1 MIGLSAVALLLLLV
15 GISIIFFHVVINIP
29 EELLG
34 NLSAGLITAAAV
46 LIGVISDRWLKNY
59 LNKKTRSND
68 REKIKYLVISELVN
82 VAFGYVAAKNL
93 VDVIIKSPKDNLSKI
108 HTLEGHMPKQ
118 MVMTDSLGEKI
129 LVLDKNQVEILSVL
143 KISLAQTTSNF
154 MEVINSRNKLN
165 ELSAKKLK
173 KSLQNDMKILAEAF
187 KEFAP
192 KQKLQFDGKESELA
206 SKMLNRLSEK

>member
-15 GISIIFFHVVINIP
+15 GVGIIFFHAIINLP

-59 LNKKTRSND
+59 LNKKTRNSE
-68 REKIKYLVISELVN
+68 REKIKYLVISELVD

-93 VDVIIKSPKDNLSKI
+93 IDVIVKQPKGNLSKI
-108 HTLEGHMPKQ
+108 HSLEGHILRQ
-118 MVMTDSLGEKI
+118 MMLTDSLGEKI
-129 LVLDKNQVEILSVL
+129 LVLDKKQVEILSVL

-154 MEVINSRNKLN
+154 MEIINDRNKLN
-165 ELSAKKLK
+165 IFIVKKLK
-173 KSLQNDMKILAEAF
+173 RSLQNDMKILAEAF
-187 KEFAP
+187 KEFSP
-192 KQKLQFDGKESELA
+192 KQKLQFDGKEPELA
-206 SKMLNRLSEK
+206 SKMLNRLSER